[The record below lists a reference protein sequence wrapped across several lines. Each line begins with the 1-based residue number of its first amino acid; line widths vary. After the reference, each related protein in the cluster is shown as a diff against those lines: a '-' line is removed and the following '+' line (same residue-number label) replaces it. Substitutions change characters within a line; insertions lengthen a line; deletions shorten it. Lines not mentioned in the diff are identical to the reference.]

1 MENES
6 LLFEYPLK
14 ENIRRFL
21 RLESLF
27 KSYQKN
33 TLSPNAENHLHA
45 LKYLF
50 EILDMLEA
58 GDSRS
63 ELIKEL
69 ARYIEYFKKLTANP
83 NVEISKLDSFIK
95 QLTQLHLWTV
105 NYEGK
110 FGDKLRKDN
119 FISSIKQRS
128 SIPGGNCQFDCPDL
142 FLFLNQSHH
151 YRQEKLNQF
160 IADIKG
166 VETSIDV
173 ILRLIRDRSNWS
185 KQSAPLGSFM
195 LELDGDSK
203 GVESKIANNQLLRIK
218 LNRDS
223 SNIFPEFSCGKHRS
237 NIHFMQFNEQ
247 HKKTPLNQPIEFE
260 LACC

>member
-1 MENES
+1 MDHEI

-27 KSYQKN
+27 KSFKSN
-33 TLSPNAENHLHA
+33 TLSLNAENHIHA

-50 EILDMLEA
+50 EILEMLEA

-69 ARYIEYFKKLTANP
+69 ARYIEYFKKLKENP
-83 NVEISKLDSFIK
+83 NVEVSKLDNFLK
-95 QLTQLHLWTV
+95 QLTQLHQWTL
-105 NYEGK
+105 NHEGK
-110 FGDKLRKDN
+110 FGDILRKN
-119 FISSIKQRS
+119 PFIISVKQRT

-142 FLFLNQSHH
+142 FLFLNQSHNI
-151 YRQEKLNQF
+151 RQEKLNLWLN
-160 IADIKG
+160 DIKG

-173 ILRLIRDRSNWS
+173 ILRLVRDKTNWS
-185 KQSAPLGSFM
+185 KQSAPLGNFM
-195 LELDGDSK
+195 LELK
-203 GVESKIANNQLLRIK
+203 GTEKQLLRIK
-218 LNRDS
+218 LDKHL

-237 NIHFMQFNEQ
+237 NIHFMCFNEQ
-247 HKKTPLNQPIEFE
+247 HKKSPLSQPINFE

>member
-1 MENES
+1 MDNEI

-27 KSYQKN
+27 KSFKSN
-33 TLSPNAENHLHA
+33 TLSLNAENHLHA

-50 EILDMLEA
+50 EILEMLET

-69 ARYIEYFKKLTANP
+69 ARYIEYFKMLKENP
-83 NVEISKLDSFIK
+83 NVEVSKLDNFLN
-95 QLTQLHLWTV
+95 QLTQLHYWTL

-110 FGDKLRKDN
+110 FGEKLRKDS
-119 FISSIKQRS
+119 FINSVKQRT

-142 FLFLNQSHH
+142 FLFMNQNHSQ
-151 YRQEKLNQF
+151 RQEKLNQWVN
-160 IADIKG
+160 DIKG
-166 VETSIDV
+166 VETSINV
-173 ILRLIRDRSNWS
+173 ILRLIRDKTKWS
-185 KQSAPLGSFM
+185 EESAPLGNFM
-195 LELDGDSK
+195 LDLK
-203 GVESKIANNQLLRIK
+203 GAENQLIRIK
-218 LNRDS
+218 LTTDS
-223 SNIFPEFSCGKHRS
+223 RNIFPEFSSGKHRS
-237 NIHFMQFNEQ
+237 NVHFMRFNDQ
-247 HKKTPLNQPIEFE
+247 HKKSPINQPIKFE